1 MAPRGPQDSVFKS
14 SGHIT
19 GASGFS
25 PKTWPGKIL
34 LMSWTWY
41 LGWSR
46 MVPKGPNNWDIC
58 GNIMEY
64 IYIMKKTIY
73 LSLSTYIPTYLH
85 SYLHTIALHCITLRY
100 VTLRYITLHA
110 CMHAYIHTY
119 IHFWGDV
126 CWDFPS
132 LWDIVYCIPWDIVVI
147 FEVFVWE
154 SQSMWYFRYIFS

>member
-64 IYIMKKTIY
+64 IYIYYEKNY
-73 LSLSTYIPTYLH
+73 LSISLYIHTYIPTFIPTYH
-85 SYLHTIALHCITLRY
+85 CIALHYATLRY
-100 VTLRYITLHA
+100 ATLRYIT
-110 CMHAYIHTY
+110 CMHACIHTY
-119 IHFWGDV
+119 IHTFLGG
-126 CWDFPS
+126 CLLGFPLTLGYS
-132 LWDIVYCIPWDIVVI
+132 ILYTLGYSGNFRSICLGIPKYVVL
-147 FEVFVWE
+147 
-154 SQSMWYFRYIFS
+154 

>member
-64 IYIMKKTIY
+64 IYILWKKLSIY
-73 LSLSTYIPTYLH
+73 LSLHTYIPTFIPTY
-85 SYLHTIALHCITLRY
+85 HCSCIC
-100 VTLRYITLHA
+100 HA
-110 CMHAYIHTY
+110 CIHTY
-119 IHFWGDV
+119 IHTFLGG
-126 CWDFPS
+126 CLLGFPLTLGYS
-132 LWDIVYCIPWDIVVI
+132 ILYTLGYSGNFRSICLGIPKYVVL
-147 FEVFVWE
+147 
-154 SQSMWYFRYIFS
+154 